1 MGVKSC
7 NCYATCIYFP
17 FTWHLSSVPFC
28 LYLIFF
34 YFHWHNKTLFDL
46 KLSKCL
52 CRNSWRKNL
61 AMKTLF
67 SGLLVKTS
75 GISQILKRYV
85 RKSFWEIATRDIIT
99 VAEKLYLKDCYNYE
113 NFSFLLFS
121 VFLSLFDFLIFS
133 SNKVSLCDE

>member
-1 MGVKSC
+1 MLHVSIFPLFDI
-7 NCYATCIYFP
+7 YPLFPSVCI
-17 FTWHLSSVPFC
+17 S
-28 LYLIFF
+28 FF
-34 YFHWHNKTLFDL
+34 SIPTNTNKTLFDL

-99 VAEKLYLKDCYNYE
+99 VTEKLYLKDCYNYE